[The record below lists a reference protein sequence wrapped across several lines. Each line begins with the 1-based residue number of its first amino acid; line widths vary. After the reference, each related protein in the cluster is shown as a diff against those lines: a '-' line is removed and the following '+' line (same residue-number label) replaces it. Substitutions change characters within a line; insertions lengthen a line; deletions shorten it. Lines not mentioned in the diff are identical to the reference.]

1 MIEGKSGGLNG
12 VSKIIFDKLK
22 GLNNLIFR
30 IKDMAIDDTSFSY
43 EPCEK
48 GKYEQY
54 YPYYNAQDVR
64 AFGDYQKR
72 SPIVMKLVNRPLKN
86 HQSIFYH
93 HCYRNR

>member
-54 YPYYNAQDVR
+54 YPYYNG
-64 AFGDYQKR
+64 FGDYQKR
-72 SPIVMKLVNRPLKN
+72 GSPIVMKLVKRPLKN
-86 HQSIFYH
+86 H
-93 HCYRNR
+93 